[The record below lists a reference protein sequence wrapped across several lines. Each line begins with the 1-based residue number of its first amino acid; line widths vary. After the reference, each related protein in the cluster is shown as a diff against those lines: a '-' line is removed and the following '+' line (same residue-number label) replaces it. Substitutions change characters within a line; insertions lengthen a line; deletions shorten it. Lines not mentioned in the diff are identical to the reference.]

1 MQARRHWQE
10 IFKFMKSKDLQPR
23 LLYPAKLLFRIK
35 GEIKSFPDKKNLE
48 VITTKPVLQEM
59 LKCVLEEEEE
69 EKIKNMSNK
78 MATNI

>member
-1 MQARRHWQE
+1 
-10 IFKFMKSKDLQPR
+10 MKSKYLQPS
-23 LLYPAKLLFRIK
+23 LLYSVKLSFRIK
-35 GEIKSFPDKKNLE
+35 GEIKSFPDKNNLV

-69 EKIKNMSNK
+69 KKIKNMSNK